1 MEKNHILIIAVA
13 AVAIIAIGCAAFFLM
28 NNGGEPEKKEQSIT
42 DASGNVTDLT
52 KDYTKVASTTAVG
65 TEIVCD
71 LGMKSRLVAV
81 TNSAHIYEMT
91 EKVNGVNL
99 TFDYPGNIP
108 TLISNGSLMVLK
120 YNWTAEQVAGANA
133 DLVIIDHNAVASDD
147 SKMKQLQDLKITC
160 LVLYEEN
167 SWEKI
172 AENYNML
179 AKVFG
184 KTDRAKEINSAAEK
198 ADKKILDKFASQPKL
213 KVAYV
218 CYCYDTYYIYNQSG
232 LMDAALRLGCTNALP
247 TQATT
252 TITAEQIAAAD
263 IDVLIFDDMG
273 TSLDWDAVIEKWKA
287 DPVWSKI
294 DAIKNDRF
302 FCMEATPFQA
312 TSYPTIH
319 YVMGEGLVATMLYPD
334 VVSVDL
340 PNVITQDNYVSY
352 LGWLDA

>member
-1 MEKNHILIIAVA
+1 MERNHIILIAVA

-28 NNGGEPEKKEQSIT
+28 NNGGDSEKKAETLT
-42 DASGNVTDLT
+42 DASGNVIDLT
-52 KDYTKVASTTAVG
+52 KNYNRVASTTAVG
-65 TEIVCD
+65 TEIVSD
-71 LGMKSRLVAV
+71 LGMKSKLVAV
-81 TNSAHIYEMT
+81 TNSNHIYEMT
-91 EKVNGVNL
+91 EKVNGVDL

-108 TLISNGSLMVLK
+108 ALISSGSLEVLK
-120 YNWTAEQVAGANA
+120 YNWTAEQVAATKA

-179 AKVFG
+179 GKVFG
-184 KTDRAKEINSAAEK
+184 KTDRAKEINNAAEK
-198 ADKKILDKFASQPKL
+198 ADKKIMSKFANQPKL

-232 LMDAALRLGCTNALP
+232 LMDAALRLGCTNSLP
-247 TQATT
+247 TASTT
-252 TITAEQIAAAD
+252 TITAEQVAAAD

-273 TSLDWDAVIEKWKA
+273 TSLNWNEVVSAWKA
-287 DPVWSKI
+287 DPVWSKV

-302 FCMEATPFQA
+302 YCLEATPFQA

-334 VVSVDL
+334 VLSIDL
-340 PNVITQDNYVSY
+340 PNIITHENYVSY